1 MNIVFLTHPDWM
13 QSSSMPRL
21 ARMFGEGMKSKGH
34 RVSYWTSKPCLG
46 RFAKRSGSLRKW
58 LGYLDQYLIYP
69 WSLAKNVRNQP
80 DGTVF
85 VVTDQALGIWV
96 PKITHRPHVIHCN
109 DFLALRSALDQ
120 FPENPTKWSGKVY
133 QHFIRRGFSRG
144 SHFVSISNAT
154 NRDLQRLTLRP
165 PLSAEAVHL
174 GLNGDFRVLD
184 DRTSK
189 EILKSKLRGEEAT
202 GFLLHVGGSQWYKNR
217 GGVIALYRA
226 WASRTERPM
235 PLWMVGTEPEESL
248 RVAARDIP
256 NGGTVRFL
264 AGCSNEEVIAAYN
277 LASLFLFPS
286 LEEGFGWPIA
296 EALACGTL
304 VLTTDAAPMT
314 EVGGDA
320 ASYFRRWSAVDKTW
334 ASDGAE
340 LIDSLLSLSQRE
352 REKRVQ
358 RGLEHA
364 GKFTTKTA
372 LDAYE
377 EIYERVVK
385 SWSVETEAIR

>member
-1 MNIVFLTHPDWM
+1 MNIVFLTHPEWL

-34 RVSYWTSKPCLG
+34 RVSYWTSRPFLG
-46 RFAKRSGSLRKW
+46 RYAPRWAALRKW

-80 DGTVF
+80 QGTVF
-85 VVTDQALGIWV
+85 VVTDQALGMWV
-96 PKITHRPHVIHCN
+96 PKITQRPHVIHCN
-109 DFLALRSALDQ
+109 DFLALRSALGQ
-120 FPENPTKWSGKVY
+120 FPENPTKWSGRLY
-133 QHFIRRGFSRG
+133 QHLIRRGFSKG
-144 SHFVSISNAT
+144 SHFVSISHAT
-154 NRDLQRLTLRP
+154 NQDLQRLTLGTP
-165 PLSAEAVHL
+165 QSTEAVHL

-184 DRTSK
+184 DQTSR
-189 EILKSKLRGEEAT
+189 EILKSRLHGEEET

-217 GGVIALYRA
+217 EGVIELYRA
-226 WASRTERPM
+226 YSERTERPI
-235 PLWMVGTEPEESL
+235 PLWMVGAEPGDRL
-248 RVAARDIP
+248 RASARKMP

-264 AGCSNEEVIAAYN
+264 SGCSNEEVIAAYN
-277 LASLFLFPS
+277 RAALFLFPS

-320 ASYFRRWSAVDKTW
+320 ASYLRRKS
-334 ASDGAE
+334 ASDESWAEEGAQQ
-340 LIDSLLSLSQRE
+340 IISLLHLSAAE
-352 REKRVQ
+352 RETRIR

-364 GKFTTKTA
+364 GKFTTKNA

-377 EIYERVVK
+377 TIYKRVLE
-385 SWSVETEAIR
+385 SWQAESEVPQ